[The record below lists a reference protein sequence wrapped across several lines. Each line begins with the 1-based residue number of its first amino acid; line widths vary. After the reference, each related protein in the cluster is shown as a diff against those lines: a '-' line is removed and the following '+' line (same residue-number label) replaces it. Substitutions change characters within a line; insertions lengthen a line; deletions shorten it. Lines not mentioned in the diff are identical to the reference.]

1 MRGVGGIFRLQ
12 RGEPDASALSAA
24 LQALSFLKMAKGSHK
39 KIVTSRGN
47 KLQKCV
53 S

>member
-24 LQALSFLKMAKGSHK
+24 LHAISFLKTVQGNHK
-39 KIVTSRGN
+39 KIVTNRGN
-47 KLQKCV
+47 KLQKYV

>member
-24 LQALSFLKMAKGSHK
+24 IQALSFLKTVQVNHK